1 MKGKKG
7 GDETGELQKEIIAA
21 QRKKMREQ
29 WKLIEDLKEQKLRLE
44 KNRPLTRP
52 GIVKKIEKCEPL
64 LQPALPE
71 VNKDVPQPLETT
83 AGSPM
88 SEPAYSE
95 DFEDCSS
102 ETASSVVP
110 KTPELVKR
118 VREREAA
125 RAEKRAQ
132 IKLFHEKKLAE
143 ERAAALAKKEAE
155 QQAV

>member
-1 MKGKKG
+1 M
-7 GDETGELQKEIIAA
+7 
-21 QRKKMREQ
+21 
-29 WKLIEDLKEQKLRLE
+29 IEDLKEQKLRLE

-64 LQPALPE
+64 LQPALPD
-71 VNKDVPQPLETT
+71 VNKDVAQPLETA
-83 AGSPM
+83 AGSSPV

-102 ETASSVVP
+102 ETASSIVP

-143 ERAAALAKKEAE
+143 ERAAAVAKKEAE
-155 QQAV
+155 QQAVSIFI